1 MSETLPPL
9 PPLAPRTRMV
19 TARDVVMGAAASRDW
34 QPQHH
39 DIGYAQGMKLPDI
52 IMNAPTQTG
61 WFHAYAMDWANGWGG
76 PGTQIARWRLKM
88 RRPICPGAE
97 VTFSGAVTRHE
108 TGVQGVNW
116 VWLNLRS
123 DSGDE
128 LLSNM
133 VILLSKPHIC
143 GKMSPYYSALSSD
156 LPPLD

>member
-9 PPLAPRTRMV
+9 TPRTRTT

-39 DIGYAQGMKLPDI
+39 DIGYAQEMKLPDI

-61 WFHAYAMDWANGWGG
+61 WFHAYAMDWAG
-76 PGTQIARWRLKM
+76 PGAQIARWRLKM

-97 VTFSGAVTRHE
+97 VTFSGTVMRHE
-108 TGVQGVNW
+108 SGVQSVNW
-116 VWLNLRS
+116 VWLDLRS
-123 DSGDE
+123 DSGGE
-128 LLSNM
+128 LLSSM
-133 VILLSKPHIC
+133 VILLLKPHIC
-143 GKMSPYYSALSSD
+143 EEISVDYSALFSN